1 MGEHAKLE
9 EVPYFGV
16 GERQTH
22 RDEGREVLV
31 YGGMDER
38 TPRCLPNV
46 THIHWEDSSVGPPLP
61 YVFELLS
68 RQIPAD
74 TGQRDDEVLNCRKAI
89 WGWAASGS
97 PE

>member
-16 GERQTH
+16 GRGKLTGTKAEKCSYMVEWTRERLVVFQMSPTST
-22 RDEGREVLV
+22 GRIRPSGHPFL
-31 YGGMDER
+31 
-38 TPRCLPNV
+38 
-46 THIHWEDSSVGPPLP
+46 

-74 TGQRDDEVLNCRKAI
+74 MGERDDEVLNCRKAI